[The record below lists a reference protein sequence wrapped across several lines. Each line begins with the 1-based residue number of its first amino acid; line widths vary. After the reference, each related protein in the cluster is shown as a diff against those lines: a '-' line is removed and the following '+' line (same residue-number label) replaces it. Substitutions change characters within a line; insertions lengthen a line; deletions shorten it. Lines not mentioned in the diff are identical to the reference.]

1 MKEPLFK
8 IKIITKNIIDWEL
21 IFSSMGELI
30 FMNFLPF
37 GGREVRTE
45 FVYASIENNVEHYK
59 NDKYSYHILIIDD
72 EEINPTGK
80 ENIEKYYDAPK
91 IIIWN
96 KDNIR

>member
-1 MKEPLFK
+1 MEEPLFK
-8 IKIITKNIIDWEL
+8 IKVITKNIIDWEL
-21 IFSSMGELI
+21 IFSSMGELFSI
-30 FMNFLPF
+30 NALPF

-72 EEINPTGK
+72 EEINPTDK